1 MFEFLFQCL
10 RIYQKFH
17 NSLWICS
24 LVIIEKC
31 NQFIFD
37 SNSYQT
43 IDNIFKQYEA
53 LTAMQWID

>member
-1 MFEFLFQCL
+1 MDLIINIFN
-10 RIYQKFH
+10 I
-17 NSLWICS
+17 ICS